1 MPAVVSCP
9 QCRQNLHLPEQLIG
23 STVRCPMCQRAFTA
37 SLDSV
42 SAGPPPLPSGVPSG
56 GAPAGP
62 APAVPAPPAPARS
75 APAPAAP
82 APSAPAPFA
91 PAEEEYE
98 KPLEDPGEKKRKR
111 RKELSRYGTGT
122 GGLYGDLMKEQRRKA
137 TEHRGVLILVF
148 GIVSITC
155 AAGIVGLIFAIITY
169 NMATNDLNEMMS
181 GRMDRSGET
190 LTKTGRILALIGGG
204 LFVVELVTV
213 PCLCMLGALGPH

>member
-23 STVRCPMCQRAFTA
+23 STVRCPMCQGAFTA
-37 SLDSV
+37 SVDSV

-62 APAVPAPPAPARS
+62 APAAPARS
-75 APAPAAP
+75 APAPSAP

-155 AAGIVGLIFAIITY
+155 AAGIVGLIFAIISY
-169 NMATNDLNEMMS
+169 DMATNDLNEMMS

-213 PCLCMLGALGPH
+213 PCLCML

>member
-62 APAVPAPPAPARS
+62 APAVS
-75 APAPAAP
+75 
-82 APSAPAPFA
+82 APSAPAPSA

>member
-62 APAVPAPPAPARS
+62 APAVS
-75 APAPAAP
+75 APSAP
-82 APSAPAPFA
+82 APSAPAPSAPAPSA

>member
-62 APAVPAPPAPARS
+62 APAVS
-75 APAPAAP
+75 AP
-82 APSAPAPFA
+82 SA

>member
-37 SLDSV
+37 SVDNV

-62 APAVPAPPAPARS
+62 APAVS
-75 APAPAAP
+75 
-82 APSAPAPFA
+82 APSAPAPSA

>member
-62 APAVPAPPAPARS
+62 APAVS
-75 APAPAAP
+75 APSAP
-82 APSAPAPFA
+82 APSAPAPPA